1 MVPPGWYV
9 TRAGG
14 RGEAGAGLLAGLEVN
29 SLDTWDLARLG
40 WLKVARGGRGLVSHN
55 LGQLARSFQPSVD
68 TCSGPAGARESAA
81 DVQCVLYC

>member
-40 WLKVARGGRGLVSHN
+40 WLKVRVGNEPL
-55 LGQLARSFQPSVD
+55 RSLKFHD
-68 TCSGPAGARESAA
+68 HGAF
-81 DVQCVLYC
+81 